1 MHFIANTLNHC
12 HTTESLPR
20 LKALTYIR
28 QGISSGFSA
37 RWKRLLLDGGPKAGA
52 KVTFGD
58 QKVKKKLSTRGKTF
72 GAACYASYADSIQ
85 LSIFS
90 RLVCRADRPRRR
102 LKIEPK
108 PRSICH
114 PR

>member
-12 HTTESLPR
+12 HTTEALPR

-28 QGISSGFSA
+28 QGISAGFSA

-58 QKVKKKLSTRGKTF
+58 QKAKKASNERKNFRNSLLRKLSRLDSVVDFQSSGVSRGSPKTPTEN
-72 GAACYASYADSIQ
+72 
-85 LSIFS
+85 
-90 RLVCRADRPRRR
+90 RT
-102 LKIEPK
+102 
-108 PRSICH
+108 
-114 PR
+114 

>member
-28 QGISSGFSA
+28 QGISAGFSS

-58 QKVKKKLSTRGKTF
+58 QKAEKSFQREEKLSEQLATQAIPTRF
-72 GAACYASYADSIQ
+72 SCRFSVVWCVVRIAQDAA
-85 LSIFS
+85 
-90 RLVCRADRPRRR
+90 
-102 LKIEPK
+102 
-108 PRSICH
+108 
-114 PR
+114 